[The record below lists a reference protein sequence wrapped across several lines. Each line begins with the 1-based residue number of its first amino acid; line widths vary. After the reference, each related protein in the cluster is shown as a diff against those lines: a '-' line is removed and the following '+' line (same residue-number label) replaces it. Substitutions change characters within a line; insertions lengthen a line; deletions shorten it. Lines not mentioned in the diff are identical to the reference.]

1 MKDNGNN
8 DNKGQE
14 DNSNKNNNDDANE
27 TEALM
32 NQLDQLSITENKS
45 FEDLISFQKNSSN
58 ILKFGQK
65 ELINNFYSNNQK
77 PNQSEKDISNL
88 NSINININDNNFTQ
102 NIELNDKKEILNLKL
117 NNILTTL
124 RLSDIKINIK
134 YYGSLFRF
142 KEYFE
147 DDNLIVHYHS
157 QFNDLFNIIIELLFI
172 IKKEMEKNQMN
183 SNKNNK
189 NMFMKYQKEINL
201 KNKQIETLLGKLK
214 IEQQKFQKNSKDNN
228 ELIVLQKENKELLH
242 QIDVYKNQ
250 IKKVDRNN
258 KMLEEKLNNIILDK
272 LHKRSSSVTNNIN
285 SISPSTPLSHNYE
298 NINFHETNT
307 NKFSYKNHNK
317 EYSLTQNIKRLNT
330 NLINIVKDINEK
342 LCTYDSSLNKPND
355 DDSQINAI
363 KNLHKTN
370 IIADFS
376 KIDDLYKNFLSN
388 RDKVLIKI
396 YKLISDN
403 TTINSQT
410 IKKFESPSN
419 KVYSNSDHKDHNE
432 VAKSFINKADEKADS
447 KIKVHKKFSSETKQ

>member
-14 DNSNKNNNDDANE
+14 DSNKNNNDDANE

-58 ILKFGQK
+58 ILKFGSK

-88 NSINININDNNFTQ
+88 NSINLNDNNFTQ

-147 DDNLIVHYHS
+147 DDNLIAHYHS

-183 SNKNNK
+183 YNKNNK
-189 NMFMKYQKEINL
+189 SGLIMKYQKEINL

-214 IEQQKFQKNSKDNN
+214 IEQQKFQKNSKDNI

-258 KMLEEKLNNIILDK
+258 KVLEEKLNNIISEK

-285 SISPSTPLSHNYE
+285 SISPSTPLSQ
-298 NINFHETNT
+298 NIDYITFHESNT
-307 NKFSYKNHNK
+307 NKFSYKNNNNK
-317 EYSLTQNIKRLNT
+317 EYTLTQNIRRLNT

-342 LCTYDSSLNKPND
+342 LCTYDSSLSRPND

-376 KIDDLYKNFLSN
+376 KIDELYKNFLTN

-410 IKKFESPSN
+410 IKKFESPSM
-419 KVYSNSDHKDHNE
+419 KAYSNSDYKGSNE
-432 VAKSFINKADEKADS
+432 VPKSFINKMDDKTDS
-447 KIKVHKKFSSETKQ
+447 KIKVHKKFSSDIKQ